1 VRLWEV
7 ANGDLLAIWIRLRE
21 GWAAIRPDGAYKLD
35 GIAAGE
41 FWYLS
46 GLCRFEPAEL
56 DPYVPAIRRL
66 PTDAPLLS

>member
-1 VRLWEV
+1 MIKP
-7 ANGDLLAIWIRLRE
+7 ANPQLLTIPP
-21 GWAAIRPDGAYKLD
+21 IRPDGAYKLD